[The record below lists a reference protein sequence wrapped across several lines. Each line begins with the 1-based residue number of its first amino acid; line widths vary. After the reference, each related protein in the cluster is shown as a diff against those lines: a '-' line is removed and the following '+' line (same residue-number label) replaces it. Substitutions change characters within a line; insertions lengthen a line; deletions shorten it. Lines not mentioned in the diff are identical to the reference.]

1 MKSLVCLFILNASL
15 IFADE
20 IQENS
25 QLYRIADNGKIE
37 RNDWVK
43 LPITVPYEE
52 DKAEKVEIQF
62 PSTPTFINGLQSP
75 CITATDEEGMKYIFS
90 RMLFPEENFNLH
102 KSVDF
107 VVESIKKSPNKKLA
121 GFGYPQNDLKDSGYM
136 ISYVKDDEMRRM
148 VFIKSA
154 HLVYC
159 LEVSS
164 HNEIYRDLESIE
176 MGTEAFEILM
186 NDAYKA
192 SAFFHSLEVDGV
204 SMMKDALQIPSNG

>member
-1 MKSLVCLFILNASL
+1 MKSLIFLFILNASL
-15 IFADE
+15 IFAEE

-25 QLYRIADNGKIE
+25 QIYIADDGRIKTN
-37 RNDWVK
+37 NWVK
-43 LPITVPYEE
+43 LPIIVPYEE

-62 PSTPTFINGLQSP
+62 PTTPTFVNDVKDP
-75 CITATDEEGMKYIFS
+75 YITATDKEGMKFIFS
-90 RMLFPEENFNLH
+90 KMFFPEENFNLR

-107 VVESIKKSPNKKLA
+107 VIESIKKSENKILVD
-121 GFGYPQNDLKDSGYM
+121 FGYPQYDLKDSGYM
-136 ISYVKDDEMRRM
+136 IDWVKDDELHRM

-159 LEVSS
+159 LEVIS
-164 HNEIYRDLESIE
+164 HNKIYRDLESIE
-176 MGTEAFEILM
+176 MGTEAFEILT
-186 NDAYKA
+186 NDTYKA